1 MRILSVHNYYQYRG
15 GEDVSHDLEAEML
28 RKRGHVV
35 FDYVVDNAQ
44 ITSRLPLSVGF
55 RAIWSDSDYRA
66 VRKLI
71 RAQGIE
77 MVKIDNFFPLL
88 SPSIHNAAWREGVP
102 VVQIIRDYRLICPEG
117 RFIRDEKI
125 CQLCSAKAFP
135 LSSLV
140 HGCYRSSRVQTAAVV
155 GMLTVHRL
163 LRTWSNTVTAYIAV
177 SEFVKH
183 ILIDNHFPA
192 DRVCVKPDFV
202 PDVEAGPGGGDYA
215 LFVGRLSPEK
225 GLSTLLQA
233 WQRMLPRL
241 HLKIVG
247 DGPLR
252 PEVEQAAQAVPDI
265 QYLGPL
271 PIQDVLTLMG
281 RARVL
286 LFSSIGYE
294 TFGRTIVEAFAKG
307 LPVITTRLGNMD
319 AMVEEYRTGLK
330 YEPGNPEDLLLKI
343 GWMRSHPQQWE
354 KMRTACRETYLENY
368 TEERN
373 YAMLMKIFENALAT
387 GPVSVRRQQS
397 GVRTVLAPKPI
408 RGEHTEAKP
417 KEINSSVA

>member
-1 MRILSVHNYYQYRG
+1 MRILSVHNYFQFRG

-35 FDYVVDNAQ
+35 LDHVIDNAQ
-44 ITSRLPLSVGF
+44 ITGRLPLSVGF
-55 RAIWSDSDYRA
+55 RAMWSTSDYSA

-71 RAQGIE
+71 RDHGIE

-88 SPSIHNAAWREGVP
+88 SPSVHNAARREGVP
-102 VVQIIRDYRLICPEG
+102 VVQFIRDYRLICPEG

-125 CQLCSAKAFP
+125 CQECSCKAFP
-135 LSSLV
+135 LASLV
-140 HGCYRSSRVQTAAVV
+140 HGCYRSSRIQTAAVV
-155 GMLTVHRL
+155 GMLTIHKL
-163 LRTWSNTVTAYIAV
+163 LRTWSNTVTAYVAV
-177 SEFVKH
+177 SEFVKR
-183 ILIDNHFPA
+183 ILVDNDFPA
-192 DRVCVKPDFV
+192 HRVFVKPDFV
-202 PDVEAGPGGGDYA
+202 PDVEVGSGDGDYA

-225 GLSTLLQA
+225 GISTLLQA

-241 HLKIVG
+241 PIKIVG

-252 PEVEQAAQAVPDI
+252 PEVEQASHAVPEI

-281 RARVL
+281 KARVL
-286 LFSSIGYE
+286 IFPSICYE

-319 AMVEEYRTGLK
+319 AMVEEFRTGLK

-343 GWMRSHPQQWE
+343 GWMCSHPEQWKE
-354 KMRTACRETYLENY
+354 MRTACRNTYLANY

-373 YAMLMKIFENALAT
+373 YAMLMNIFEDALRT
-387 GPVSVRRQQS
+387 PVRKQS
-397 GVRTVLAPKPI
+397 AEPQAAQASRTP
-408 RGEHTEAKP
+408 RGELTTETKG